1 MYLFV
6 TFRKEMNEKLARPGE
21 LRRAGDHST
30 RDNFFPHK
38 LSIII
43 IKNNSLG
50 LQVIAY
56 KHGLFT

>member
-1 MYLFV
+1 M
-6 TFRKEMNEKLARPGE
+6 FRKEMNEKLARPGE
-21 LRRAGDHST
+21 LGQAGDHST